1 MPPTLEQ
8 LVRAPSLDLV
18 VLAGERNLERE
29 IRWVHTSE
37 LADPTPYLEGG
48 ELVLTTGMKLGRS
61 AAERRAYVERLADAG
76 VVGLGIGTGL
86 THAKVPPAVVE
97 AAEERGLP
105 VFAVP
110 RPTPF
115 IAISKMV
122 SSAIAADQY
131 EAVTTGFAA
140 QQELTRAVL
149 GREGSAALIRRLAVR
164 LDGWAALYDQ
174 SGTPVHVSP
183 APARAQAAALAADVT
198 RLRGMSAP
206 ASASLQGAGPHGER
220 VVLQSLG
227 ADRRIRGFLAVG
239 TRRAANPADR
249 QIIGSATSLLTLA
262 LEQSRALGAAEGRMR
277 TALLRLWLGA
287 PLTAPAAEA
296 SAEATSPAVDAPGA
310 ADAAE
315 AVDEPATQPARTLS
329 PGPAAWGGPAGSA
342 DTLVRAVARDMG
354 SPLPDG
360 VLLVAVAH
368 GPEAA
373 RSAFAE
379 RVAGAAKDVF
389 AAEFDDATV
398 LVAPAS
404 LLADDATA
412 LDRAARAGAGGLA
425 VGVSGAVEPGAG
437 AEAFRQARQAYGVG
451 SRAGRLLTVYGHAG
465 ASLLPLL
472 GDPTVRGWAEELLAP
487 LTAHDAGARGD
498 LVASVRAWL
507 ARHGQWDAAAGD
519 LGVHRHTL
527 RYRIRRAEEIL
538 GRRFDDPDVR
548 AELWLALRL
557 TERDGG

>member
-8 LVRAPSLDLV
+8 LVRAPSLDLA
-18 VLAGERNLERE
+18 VLAGERHLARE

-61 AAERRAYVERLADAG
+61 AVERRAYVERLADAG
-76 VVGLGIGTGL
+76 VVGLGIGVGL
-86 THAKVPPAVVE
+86 THAKVPAAVVE
-97 AAEERGLP
+97 AAEVRGLP

-149 GREGSAALIRRLAVR
+149 GREGSAALIRRLAGR

-183 APARAQAAALAADVT
+183 GPARAQAAALAADVA

-239 TRRAANPADR
+239 TRRPANPADR

-287 PLTAPAAEA
+287 PWAAQAAEGAAPDDAMPDVA
-296 SAEATSPAVDAPGA
+296 SGAVRGGGAVDP
-310 ADAAE
+310 
-315 AVDEPATQPARTLS
+315 
-329 PGPAAWGGPAGSA
+329 
-342 DTLVRAVARDMG
+342 LVRAVARDMG

-360 VLLVAVAH
+360 PLLVAVAQ

-373 RSAFAE
+373 RSSFAE
-379 RVAGAAKDVF
+379 RVGGAAKDVF

-404 LLADDATA
+404 LLAEDAA
-412 LDRAARAGAGGLA
+412 VLDRAAAQAATGGFA
-425 VGVSGAVEPGAG
+425 VGVSGAVESGSG

-451 SRAGRLLTVYGHAG
+451 SRAGRALTVYGHAG

-472 GDPTVRGWAEELLAP
+472 GDVTVRGWAEELLAP

-538 GRRFDDPDVR
+538 GRRLDDPDVR

>member
-1 MPPTLEQ
+1 MPATLDQ
-8 LVRAPSLDLV
+8 LVRAPALDLV
-18 VLAGERNLERE
+18 VLAGEAHLGRA

-61 AAERRAYVERLADAG
+61 AVERRAYVERLADAG
-76 VVGLGIGTGL
+76 VVGLGIGVGL
-86 THAKVPPAVVE
+86 THAKVPAAVVE

-122 SSAIAADQY
+122 SSALAADQY
-131 EAVTTGFAA
+131 ESVTTGFAA

-149 GREGSAALIRRLAVR
+149 GREGTAALIRRLAVR

-183 APARAQAAALAADVT
+183 AAARPRAAALADDVT
-198 RLRGMSAP
+198 RLRGLSAP
-206 ASASLQGAGPHGER
+206 ASASLQGPGPQGER

-239 TRRAANPADR
+239 TARPAAPADR
-249 QIIGSATSLLTLA
+249 QILGSATSLLTLA
-262 LEQSRALGAAEGRMR
+262 LEQSRALGAAEARMR

-287 PLTAPAAEA
+287 GAEPGRVAAE
-296 SAEATSPAVDAPGA
+296 PGA
-310 ADAAE
+310 ASAP
-315 AVDEPATQPARTLS
+315 VD
-329 PGPAAWGGPAGSA
+329 G
-342 DTLVRAVARDMG
+342 LVRSVAQDLG
-354 SPLPDG
+354 SPLPAYP
-360 VLLVAVAH
+360 VLVAVAH
-368 GPEAA
+368 GPEVA
-373 RSAFAE
+373 RTAFAE
-379 RVAGAAKDVF
+379 RLGQGTGVF
-389 AAEFDDATV
+389 AAELDDAMV
-398 LVAPAS
+398 VVAPAR
-404 LLADDATA
+404 LLPDGDTGAFDRATA
-412 LDRAARAGAGGLA
+412 DLPGLA
-425 VGVSGAVEPGAG
+425 VGVSGESAGAG
-437 AEAFRQARQAYGVG
+437 AEAFRQARQAFGVG
-451 SRAGRLLTVYGHAG
+451 ARAGRAVTVYGHAG
-465 ASLLPLL
+465 ASLLPML
-472 GDPTVRGWAEELLAP
+472 GDSAVRAWADELLAP
-487 LTAHDAGARGD
+487 LYAHDAGGRGD

-538 GRRFDDPDVR
+538 GRRLDDPDAR
-548 AELWLALRL
+548 AELWLALRVA
-557 TERDGG
+557 EPESAAAAGPDPAQ